1 VVSLIARAA
10 IAFGVMAL
18 GVAPSFA
25 QGSTLPA
32 NRNVPSWSAC
42 EQERLAG
49 QVRSVTVWSGEVVHA
64 TSQETNERFRVS
76 TIAFSDDRRSAT
88 ETEFHG
94 LERSVG
100 TYEFDASG
108 KLTKVVLLIGS
119 TPLLTTE
126 CRYDGLGRLTSSS
139 SGVSDGGGEIQYS
152 YADRLLTVRMVGS
165 AAKTTILTYVFD
177 PTGRAVQV
185 TQSDEA
191 TGARLSGS
199 RYEYKDGGRATC
211 DVSTVKAPAPCTF
224 ARIDDHEHVIEEV
237 FPGGHVR
244 RDKFDYDSMGNW
256 VTHVSDHGSA
266 RDTVVWRDITY
277 K

>member
-1 VVSLIARAA
+1 VAPLIAGTVA
-10 IAFGVMAL
+10 AFGVVAL

-42 EQERLAG
+42 EQERLSG
-49 QVRSVTVWSGEVVHA
+49 HVRSVTVWSGEVVHA

-76 TIAFSDDRRSAT
+76 TIAFSDDGRSAT

-108 KLTKVVLLIGS
+108 KLTKVVLLNGS
-119 TPLLTTE
+119 TPLRATE

-139 SGVSDGGGEIQYS
+139 SRVRDGGGEIEYS
-152 YADRLLTVRMVGS
+152 YGDRLLTVRMVGS
-165 AAKTTILTYVFD
+165 AARTTILTYAFD
-177 PTGRAVQV
+177 SIGRPVQV
-185 TQSDEA
+185 THSDEA

-199 RYEYKDGGRATC
+199 RYEYNDGGRATC
-211 DVSTVKAPAPCTF
+211 DVSTVKAPCTF

-244 RDKFDYDSMGNW
+244 RDKFDYDSVGNW